1 MSRSTDASGDA
12 QLARKYEDSRDLAGF
27 ETEREPLEVRRA
39 RLRFRF
45 GSLIKRLLFCVRKL
59 TKLV

>member
-1 MSRSTDASGDA
+1 MSRSADASGEA

-27 ETEREPLEVRRA
+27 ETEGEPVEFAA
-39 RLRFRF
+39 RLPSRF

>member
-1 MSRSTDASGDA
+1 MSRSTDASGEA
-12 QLARKYEDSRDLAGF
+12 QLAREYEDSRDLAGF
-27 ETEREPLEVRRA
+27 ETEGPSRFAA
-39 RLRFRF
+39 RLRSRF